1 MKYWWTKIINCE
13 KLSRKAHWRVKLC
26 WISTR
31 WRCWRTE
38 RLEWQFCSVTYSW
51 RSSILT
57 NLGHLLHA
65 MEAQLFFHKKLGKR
79 DITSL
84 WRYNFTQHSHWTAPQ
99 STKGSRSPSWGL
111 DFEDARSSEEGK
123 SSPEKHDFFLNMSLK
138 KGSTLFAPSNHLVLP
153 KEIKIQKYHNHS
165 KGVPYCTYNAMINHN
180 KPFLDSSNPSIL
192 SYATIYQLQE
202 TKYQWFLTY
211 SLLYIHHNPHHRHLC
226 WLQETRN
233 VAILDLLPSPL
244 LLVASHL

>member
-38 RLEWQFCSVTYSW
+38 RLEWQFCFVTYSW

-65 MEAQLFFHKKLGKR
+65 MEAQLFSHKKLGKR

-138 KGSTLFAPSNHLVLP
+138 KGSTLFAPSNYLVLP
-153 KEIKIQKYHNHS
+153 KEIKVQKYHNRS

-202 TKYQWFLTY
+202 TKK
-211 SLLYIHHNPHHRHLC
+211 SM
-226 WLQETRN
+226 
-233 VAILDLLPSPL
+233 ILDLLPSLYSP
-244 LLVASHL
+244 